1 MWPDIKYNNMKKAK
15 ERIRQRNIREYQDKF
30 FKNLN
35 KRTKKKNKK

>member
-1 MWPDIKYNNMKKAK
+1 MWPDIKYDMKKAK

-35 KRTKKKNKK
+35 KRIKKKNKK